1 MILLNQIMSAV
12 LQLLIFLSIPF
23 VWYLLTQK
31 RVTGFFKWLGLKT
44 APTPPLKIMF
54 CILVGF
60 LVVLFLPYL
69 WLYRSGNLNYQGFT
83 VDAFRQTG
91 WSIETFTVILIWAV
105 VQSSLSE
112 EILFRGFLCKRLCN
126 KWGETMGN
134 ALQALIFGMVH
145 IVALPDKNLLAM
157 FLIVSLTGGIGYA
170 LGWLSLKKARGS
182 ILYGWVIHAVVNI
195 LSPILVFTFLLPSY
209 MLQ

>member
-1 MILLNQIMSAV
+1 
-12 LQLLIFLSIPF
+12 
-23 VWYLLTQK
+23 
-31 RVTGFFKWLGLKT
+31 
-44 APTPPLKIMF
+44 
-54 CILVGF
+54 
-60 LVVLFLPYL
+60 
-69 WLYRSGNLNYQGFT
+69 
-83 VDAFRQTG
+83 
-91 WSIETFTVILIWAV
+91 
-105 VQSSLSE
+105 
-112 EILFRGFLCKRLCN
+112 
-126 KWGETMGN
+126 
-134 ALQALIFGMVH
+134 MVH

>member
-1 MILLNQIMSAV
+1 
-12 LQLLIFLSIPF
+12 
-23 VWYLLTQK
+23 
-31 RVTGFFKWLGLKT
+31 
-44 APTPPLKIMF
+44 
-54 CILVGF
+54 
-60 LVVLFLPYL
+60 
-69 WLYRSGNLNYQGFT
+69 
-83 VDAFRQTG
+83 
-91 WSIETFTVILIWAV
+91 
-105 VQSSLSE
+105 
-112 EILFRGFLCKRLCN
+112 
-126 KWGETMGN
+126 MGN

-182 ILYGWVIHAVVNI
+182 ILYGWGIHAVVNI